1 MRVMTYNIQLGIS
14 EGLEPIAE
22 IIAGQDPDIVAL
34 QEVGKHWTMGPEGDS
49 TTFLAEHVGLDHSHY
64 VTTIEREENR
74 RYGHALLS
82 RWPIE
87 SPRVARFTRREDEPR
102 AALIARMTPPSRDPI
117 RVIST
122 HLSHKEDERAIH
134 GRELVELTERILAYG
149 EPTLLLGDLNEE
161 MDATWLRTLGAR
173 MVDAGGINGA
183 KTFENPE
190 PTERIDY
197 VLVRGA
203 EVTKARVLEEPTA
216 SDHRP
221 LVVEL
226 DLDERADAA
235 HRTDQPS
242 AAAPREDDPS

>member
-1 MRVMTYNIQLGIS
+1 MKVMTYNIQLGIS

-34 QEVGKHWTMGPEGDS
+34 QEVGDHWTMGPEGDS
-49 TTFLAEHVGLDHSHY
+49 TAFLAEHVGLEHFHY
-64 VTTIEREENR
+64 VTTIERDEDQ

-87 SPRVARFTRREDEPR
+87 SPQVARFTRREDEPR
-102 AALIARMTPPSRDPI
+102 AALVARINPPEWGPL

-122 HLSHKEDERAIH
+122 HLSHKEDERPIH

-149 EPTLLLGDLNEE
+149 EATLLLGDLNEE

-173 MVDAGGINGA
+173 MSDAGATEGA

-190 PTERIDY
+190 PTQRIDY

-203 EVTKARVLEEPTA
+203 KVSEARVLEEPTA

-221 LVVEL
+221 LVAEL
-226 DLDERADAA
+226 DFA
-235 HRTDQPS
+235 
-242 AAAPREDDPS
+242 